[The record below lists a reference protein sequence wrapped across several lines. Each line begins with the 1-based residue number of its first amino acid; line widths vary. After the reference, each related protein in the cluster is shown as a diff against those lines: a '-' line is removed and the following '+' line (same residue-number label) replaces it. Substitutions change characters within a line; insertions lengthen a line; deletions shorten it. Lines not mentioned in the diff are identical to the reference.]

1 MAIIATGSKTIIDL
15 SDGKSL
21 SAYLG
26 SNQPR
31 TQIHDVNA
39 NTYQPNWTTTA
50 GKLVITPVVYVNHT
64 AIALTNAALSITWKR
79 REERQSHGQRRGL
92 RHRQGHLCGRR

>member
-21 SAYLG
+21 TVHLG

-31 TQIHDVNA
+31 TQILDVNTTEYA
-39 NTYQPNWTTTA
+39 PDWTTVQ
-50 GKLVITPVVYVNHT
+50 GK
-64 AIALTNAALSITWKR
+64 
-79 REERQSHGQRRGL
+79 
-92 RHRQGHLCGRR
+92 

>member
-21 SAYLG
+21 SVHLG

-31 TQIHDVNA
+31 TQIYDSNA
-39 NTYQPNWTTTA
+39 KTYTPNWTTTE
-50 GKLVITPVVYVNHT
+50 GKLVITPVIYVNQ
-64 AIALTNAALSITWKR
+64 NAVA
-79 REERQSHGQRRGL
+79 
-92 RHRQGHLCGRR
+92 

>member
-31 TQIHDVNA
+31 TQ
-39 NTYQPNWTTTA
+39 Q
-50 GKLVITPVVYVNHT
+50 VIGN
-64 AIALTNAALSITWKR
+64 L
-79 REERQSHGQRRGL
+79 
-92 RHRQGHLCGRR
+92 